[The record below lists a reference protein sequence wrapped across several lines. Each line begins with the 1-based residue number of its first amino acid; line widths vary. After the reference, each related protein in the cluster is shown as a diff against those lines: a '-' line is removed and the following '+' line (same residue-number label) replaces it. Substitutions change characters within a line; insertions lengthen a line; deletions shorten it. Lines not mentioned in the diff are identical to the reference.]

1 MQNILGA
8 IGRWY
13 DRRTARF
20 NHPAT
25 LRRAA
30 WLVPLGFGL
39 LSLLLGQDDN
49 WDLRNYHL
57 YNAYALL
64 NGRIGF
70 DLSPGQWQSYF
81 NPTLDLLYYGL
92 NRALPPPVAGFVMG
106 VLHGLNFVLVLA
118 TARLLLP
125 APDAADRYRL
135 PLLLALAGTLGAGFL
150 SELGNSMGDNMS
162 ALCVLASLYLVL
174 RHWPRWRALDRRAA
188 GWLALSGLVMGVG
201 AGLKLTNATFAL
213 ALCAALLTVGGGWWQ
228 RLRLSLVFGV
238 AVLAGLAA
246 AAGHWFLRMWLMF
259 GNPLFPQMND
269 VFRSPLAQPVGVAD
283 TAHLPH
289 NLAEAL
295 LWPFIFTL
303 DGHRV
308 SELVMRQ
315 MIWPVVYVLFI
326 ALAVRLL
333 AGRLRGAGTGASASA
348 AAGDATAGR
357 ERLLLVFF
365 ALGYLGWLKLFGI
378 YRYLVP
384 LELLAPLT
392 VWLLLQRL
400 CKPQLARRAGAWALT
415 LCAIVVFPFS
425 AWSHSGWT
433 AAGFTAD
440 DPGLADPSSSLVY
453 TVHGDPPMG
462 WMATLLPPQ
471 VPVVALAGGFPESPA
486 YLERIRAL
494 AAGRHGTH
502 YVMLIAAANH
512 EELTLAKKNQLA
524 SWLGQTGSDAAC
536 ARLERMMAKVRF
548 HVGVEP
554 LAAPDG
560 PRCRLALLP
569 QYRIDLA
576 ARNLALQRK
585 AAEDLQRYGLRLRP
599 DSCRVH
605 RAAIGTEPYPYQLC
619 EVDK

>member
-1 MQNILGA
+1 MQNFFGA
-8 IGRWY
+8 VGRWY
-13 DRRTARF
+13 DRRTARL
-20 NHPAT
+20 NRPGA
-25 LRRAA
+25 LRHAA
-30 WLVPLGFGL
+30 WLVPVMFGL
-39 LSLLLGQDDN
+39 MSLLLGQDDN

-92 NRALPPPVAGFVMG
+92 NRALPAPLAGFVMG
-106 VLHGLNFVLVLA
+106 ALHGLNFVLVLA
-118 TARLLLP
+118 IARLLLP
-125 APDAADRYRL
+125 SPAPADRYRL

-150 SELGNSMGDNMS
+150 SELGNSMGDNMT
-162 ALCVLASLYLVL
+162 ALLVLGSLYLVL
-174 RHWPRWRALDRRAA
+174 RHWPRDGAWERAGL
-188 GWLALSGLVMGVG
+188 GWLALSGLVMGLG

-213 ALCAALLTVGGGWWQ
+213 ALCVALLTTGGRWWQ
-228 RLRLSLVFGV
+228 RLRLSLVYGV
-238 AVLAGLAA
+238 AVLAGLAVS
-246 AAGHWFLRMWLMF
+246 AGHWFFRMWRMF

-269 VFRSPLAQPVGVAD
+269 VFRSPLALPLGVAD

-308 SELVMRQ
+308 SELAMRQ
-315 MIWPVVYVLFI
+315 LVWPVVYLLFV

-333 AGRLRGAGTGASASA
+333 AVRLRGGA
-348 AAGDATAGR
+348 AAALDGR
-357 ERLLLVFF
+357 ARFVLVFF

-384 LELLAPLT
+384 LELLAPLA
-392 VWLLLQRL
+392 VWLLLQQL
-400 CKPQLARRAGAWALT
+400 CRPALARRAGAWVLT
-415 LCAIVVFPFS
+415 LCAIVVFPF
-425 AWSHSGWT
+425 ATWGHSGWK
-433 AAGFTAD
+433 ADGFSAD

-453 TVHGDPPMG
+453 TAHGDPPMG
-462 WMATLLPPQ
+462 WMASLLPPQ

-486 YLERIRAL
+486 YLARIRAI

-512 EELTLAKKNQLA
+512 EEITLEKKNRLV
-524 SWLGQTGSDAAC
+524 SWLGQTGSDAGC
-536 ARLERMMAKVRF
+536 ARLERMMRKVRF
-548 HVGVEP
+548 HVGVEM
-554 LAAPDG
+554 LAQPEG

-576 ARNLALQRK
+576 ARNRELQQK
-585 AAEDLQRYGLRLRP
+585 AAQDLQRYGLRLRP

-605 RAAIGTEPYPYQLC
+605 RASIGAEPYPYQLC
-619 EVDK
+619 EVDEVGR